1 MMTAGR
7 YARRTLGCVAVIL
20 AGAGP
25 LAAAPLGDHD
35 RPLAFVENQGQTDAR
50 VRFYAQ
56 GPRAMFHITPD
67 EVRMSL
73 LQQLGPSHTRGVVLG
88 LQFLGSNPDVAIEG
102 NHRTTGVFNYLHG
115 NDPAGWHT
123 SVPSYGEIVY
133 HNLWPAIDLKLRD
146 DHGSLK
152 YEFIVRPGGKI
163 LAIRMAYTGN
173 KTLSLAA
180 DGAMQIG
187 TALGV
192 LRDSAPV
199 TYQDLA
205 GERSAVTS
213 RYAMQGKRGFG
224 FVVTGT
230 YDRTRALVIDP
241 GLQYAT
247 FLGGSSDDYATAIA
261 VDASGNTYITGTTQS
276 PDFPT
281 TSGAFDR
288 TGAASNSLE
297 AFVTKL
303 NPTGSALVYSTF
315 LGGSNFEWGRGLAI
329 DASGNVY
336 VAGQTKSSDFPTT
349 GGAFDRTFNVDT
361 CPRCG
366 IDQYDAFVT
375 KLNASGSALVYSTF
389 LGGFDLD
396 DALGIAVDATGN
408 AYVVGET
415 GSTNFPTT
423 SGAFSRTKS
432 GEFDAFLAKLNA
444 SGSALVFSTYLGGDL
459 VDYAV
464 RVAVDG
470 AGSAY
475 VVGTTR
481 STTFPTTAGAFDTTP
496 NGQFDVFVTKFNPAG
511 SALAYSTLLGGASSD
526 GPGDVVVDGTGAA
539 IVTGGTSSADF
550 PTTAGA
556 YQTVLRGS
564 GDAFVTKLNATGSA
578 LVYSTLFGGSD
589 FDSASG
595 LAVDSAGNTYIAGGT
610 SSTDLPVTAGA
621 VQATLSGGGDAM
633 VASLD
638 ATGATVRYA
647 TYLGGTNSDGASS
660 LARDSS
666 GALYVAG
673 RTLSSD
679 FPTTA
684 GAFDR
689 IFNGNTSIFW
699 GDAFIAKLTI
709 GP

>member
-1 MMTAGR
+1 M
-7 YARRTLGCVAVIL
+7 L

-25 LAAAPLGDHD
+25 VAAAPLRDHD

-56 GPRAMFHITPD
+56 GLRAMFHVTSD

-73 LQQLGPSHTRGVVLG
+73 IQHVGPSHTRGVVLG
-88 LQFLGSNPDVAIEG
+88 LQFLGSNPEVAIEG
-102 NHRTTGVFNYLHG
+102 NRRTTGVFNYLHG

-133 HNLWPAIDLKLRD
+133 RDLWPAIDLKLRD
-146 DHGSLK
+146 EHGSLK
-152 YEFIVRPGGKI
+152 YEFVVRPGGKI
-163 LAIRMAYTGN
+163 SDIRMAYTGN

-180 DGAMQIG
+180 DGTMQVG

-199 TYQDLA
+199 TYQDIA
-205 GERSAVTS
+205 GERGAVAS

-224 FVVTGT
+224 FVVTGA
-230 YDRTRALVIDP
+230 YDHTRALIIDP
-241 GLQYAT
+241 GLQYST
-247 FLGGSSDDYATAIA
+247 FLGGNSDDYATAIA
-261 VDASGNTYITGTTQS
+261 VDASGNTYIVGTTQS

-281 TSGAFDR
+281 TAGAFDR
-288 TGAASNSLE
+288 TGAAGNSLE

-315 LGGSNFEWGRGLAI
+315 LGGSNFEWGRGLAV
-329 DASGNVY
+329 DAAGNVY

-349 GGAFDRTFNVDT
+349 GGAFDRTFNVDN

-366 IDQYDAFVT
+366 IDQYDGFVT

-389 LGGFDLD
+389 LGGFDID
-396 DALGIAVDATGN
+396 DAIGIAVDVTGS

-415 GSTNFPTT
+415 GSSNFPTT
-423 SGAFSRTKS
+423 AGAFAQTRS
-432 GEFDAFLAKLNA
+432 GEYDAFLTKLNP

-459 VDYAV
+459 VDFAR

-475 VVGTTR
+475 VLGTTR

-496 NGQFDVFVTKFNPAG
+496 NGEFDVFVTKFNAAG
-511 SALAYSTLLGGASSD
+511 SALVYSTLLGGASSD
-526 GPGDVVVDGTGAA
+526 GPGDLVIDGTGAV
-539 IVTGGTSSADF
+539 IVTGGTSSANF
-550 PTTAGA
+550 PITAGTF
-556 YQTVLRGS
+556 QTVLRGG
-564 GDAFVTKLNATGSA
+564 GDAFVTKLNPTGSA
-578 LVYSTLFGGSD
+578 LVYSTFFGGSD
-589 FDSASG
+589 FDDASG

-610 SSTDLPVTAGA
+610 SSVDLPVTAGA
-621 VQATLSGGGDAM
+621 VDATLNGGRDAM

-638 ATGATVRYA
+638 ANGATLRYA
-647 TYLGGTNSDGASS
+647 SYLGGLNLDQATS
-660 LARDSS
+660 LARDGN
-666 GALYVAG
+666 GALYIAG
-673 RTLSSD
+673 QTMSSD
-679 FPTTA
+679 FPTTV

-689 IFNGNTSIFW
+689 IFNGNSDVFW
-699 GDAFIAKLTI
+699 GDAFIVKLTLA
-709 GP
+709 P

>member
-1 MMTAGR
+1 MMPGR
-7 YARRTLGCVAVIL
+7 RSVRRALGCVAAML

-25 LAAAPLGDHD
+25 VAAAPLLDHD

-56 GPRAMFHITPD
+56 GPRAMFHITTD

-73 LQQLGPSHTRGVVLG
+73 LQHAGPSHTRGVVLG
-88 LQFLGSNPDVAIEG
+88 LRFLGGNPHVAIEG
-102 NHRTTGVFNYLHG
+102 NRRTPGVFNYLHG

-133 HNLWPAIDLKLRD
+133 RDLWPAIDLKLRD
-146 DHGSLK
+146 EHGSLK
-152 YEFIVRPGGKI
+152 YEFVVRPGAKVSD
-163 LAIRMAYTGN
+163 IRMAYTGDES
-173 KTLSLAA
+173 LSLVAG
-180 DGAMQIG
+180 GAMQVG
-187 TALGV
+187 TALGA

-199 TYQDLA
+199 TYQDIA
-205 GERSAVTS
+205 GKRSAVAS
-213 RYAMQGKRGFG
+213 RYAMQGKHGFG
-224 FVVTGT
+224 FVVTGA
-230 YDRTRALVIDP
+230 YDRTRALIIDP
-241 GLQYAT
+241 GLQYST
-247 FLGGSSDDYATAIA
+247 FLGGNSDDYATAIA
-261 VDASGNTYITGTTQS
+261 VDASGNTYIVGTTQS

-281 TSGAFDR
+281 TAGAFDR

-303 NPTGSALVYSTF
+303 NPTGSALVYSTY
-315 LGGSNFEWGRGLAI
+315 LGGSNFEWGRGLAV
-329 DASGNVY
+329 DAAGNVY

-389 LGGFDLD
+389 LGGFDID
-396 DALGIAVDATGN
+396 DALGIAVDATGS

-415 GSTNFPTT
+415 GSANFPTT
-423 SGAFSRTKS
+423 AGAFARTRS
-432 GEFDAFLAKLNA
+432 GEFDAFLTKLNP

-459 VDYAV
+459 VDYAG

-475 VVGTTR
+475 VLGTTR

-496 NGQFDVFVTKFNPAG
+496 NGQFDVFVTKFNAAG
-511 SALAYSTLLGGASSD
+511 SALVYSTLLGGASSD
-526 GPGDVVVDGTGAA
+526 GPGDLVVDGTGAA

-556 YQTVLRGS
+556 FQTVLRGG
-564 GDAFVTKLNATGSA
+564 GDAFVTKLNPAGSA

-610 SSTDLPVTAGA
+610 SSVDLPVTAGA
-621 VQATLSGGGDAM
+621 VDATLNGGGDAM

-638 ATGATVRYA
+638 ASGATLRYA
-647 TYLGGTNSDGASS
+647 TYLGGANSDGASCI
-660 LARDSS
+660 ARDSS

-673 RTLSSD
+673 KTMSSD
-679 FPTTA
+679 FPTTV

-689 IFNGNTSIFW
+689 TFSGNTDIFW

-709 GP
+709 AP